1 MTPELRIVYRF
12 GGLLLV
18 SHEGFD
24 RHSVKDASTGLACYQ
39 DVLLFAQFTEE

>member
-1 MTPELRIVYRF
+1 MTPELHIVYRF

-18 SHEGFD
+18 SHGGFD
-24 RHSVKDASTGLACYQ
+24 RQSVKDASMGLACYQ